1 MSPEAIALSICG
13 LFLAITLWMG
23 IAPALKA
30 TNSVAG
36 FVAADRGMSFFVL
49 YFVLGASIF
58 SSFAFL
64 GAPGWAY
71 SRGASAFYI
80 IAYGIIGMVP
90 FYFMGPRARRLGER
104 YGFVT
109 QAELL
114 AWRYESRSMSVLL
127 AVLSV
132 AVFIP
137 YLVLQMKGAGLILA
151 TISGGRVSEA
161 WGAGITYGI
170 VAFYV
175 AYSGVMGVGWTN
187 VFQGILMMIMA
198 WALGLYLPYKLYGGI
213 GPMMEQIAASDS
225 ARLLE
230 APGLTGDGSPWSWAG
245 YSSAVIISAIGFSM
259 WPHLFM
265 KAYAAESDRSLRKTL
280 MMYPSFQIFLVPI
293 LLIGFAGVIAYPGIT
308 PADRIVPYLL
318 TQTDL
323 SPILV
328 GLVCASVLA
337 ASMSTGDALMHAAA
351 AIAVRD
357 GVTQVK
363 KMGDSQQRS
372 LIRALIVV
380 ISAISFYFAVFSEI
394 SLVALLLGA
403 YGGVAQIFPPMFAA
417 FYWPRA
423 TGKGAMAG
431 LVAGIAVNC
440 LFLFRPELGP
450 IPGMHEGI
458 YGLIVNVVVLVAV
471 SLLTRPH
478 DEKRVRQF
486 VET

>member
-1 MSPEAIALSICG
+1 MSPEMIALSICG
-13 LFLAITLWMG
+13 LFLAITLAMG
-23 IAPALKA
+23 IAPGLKV
-30 TNSVAG
+30 TSSVAG
-36 FVAADRGMSFFVL
+36 FVAADRGMSFIVL

-71 SRGASAFYI
+71 SRGAAAFYI
-80 IAYGIIGMVP
+80 IAYGVIGMVP

-114 AWRYESRSMSVLL
+114 AWRYESPTMSVLL

-132 AVFIP
+132 AVFVP
-137 YLVLQMKGAGLILA
+137 YLVLQMKGAGLILS
-151 TISGGRVSEA
+151 TISGGLVSEA
-161 WGAGITYGI
+161 VGAGVTYGI
-170 VAFYV
+170 VTLYV

-198 WALGLYLPYKLYGGI
+198 WALGIYLPFKLYGGI
-213 GPMMEQIAASDS
+213 GPMMEQIAASDH
-225 ARLLE
+225 AALLT
-230 APGLTGDGSPWSWAG
+230 APGLLDNGSPWSWAG
-245 YSSAVIISAIGFSM
+245 YSSAVLISAIGFSM

-280 MMYPSFQIFLVPI
+280 MMYPTFQLFLVPI
-293 LLIGFAGVIAYPGIT
+293 LLIGFAGVIAYPGVT
-308 PADRIVPYLL
+308 PADRIVPFIL
-318 TQTDL
+318 TQTNL
-323 SPILV
+323 SSVLV

-337 ASMSTGDALMHAAA
+337 ASMSTGDALVHAAA

-357 GVTQVK
+357 GVSK
-363 KMGDSQQRS
+363 LKPLGDAQERT
-372 LIRALIVV
+372 LIRVLIVV
-380 ISAISFYFAVFSEI
+380 ISLIAFYFATVSKI

-403 YGGVAQIFPPMFAA
+403 YGGVAQIFPAMFAA

-423 TGKGAMAG
+423 TGRGALAG
-431 LVAGIAVNC
+431 LVAGIATNC
-440 LFLFRPELGP
+440 LFLFLPQLRP
-450 IPGMHEGI
+450 IPDLHEGI
-458 YGLIVNVVVLVAV
+458 YGLAVNLTVLVVV
-471 SLLTRPH
+471 SLATRPH
-478 DEKRVRQF
+478 DPQRVREF

>member
-1 MSPEAIALSICG
+1 MSPEMIALSICG
-13 LFLAITLWMG
+13 VFLAITLWMG

-36 FVAADRGMSFFVL
+36 FVAADRGMSFIVL
-49 YFVLGASIF
+49 YFVLGASVF

-80 IAYGIIGMVP
+80 IAYGVIGMVP

-114 AWRYESRSMSVLL
+114 AWRYESKPMSVLL
-127 AVLSV
+127 SLLSV
-132 AVFIP
+132 AVFVP

-151 TISGGRVSEA
+151 TISGGLVSEA

-170 VAFYV
+170 VTLYV

-213 GPMMEQIAASDS
+213 GPMIEQIAASDR
-225 ARLLE
+225 AALLS
-230 APGLTGDGSPWSWAG
+230 APGLTGDGSAWSWAG
-245 YSSAVIISAIGFSM
+245 YSSAVMISAIGFSM

-280 MMYPSFQIFLVPI
+280 MMYPTFQIFLVPI
-293 LLIGFAGVIAYPGIT
+293 LLIGFAGVIAYPGVT
-308 PADRIVPYLL
+308 PADSIVPFIL

-337 ASMSTGDALMHAAA
+337 ASMSTGDALVHAAA
-351 AIAVRD
+351 SIAVRD
-357 GVTQVK
+357 GVSQLRP
-363 KMGDSQQRS
+363 MGDAQEKT
-372 LIRALIVV
+372 LIRVLIVA
-380 ISAISFYFAVFSEI
+380 ISIVSFYFAVFSKI

-423 TGKGAMAG
+423 TGKGALAG
-431 LVAGIAVNC
+431 LLSGIVVNC

-458 YGLIVNVVVLVAV
+458 YGLIVNVVVLVVV
-471 SLLTRPH
+471 SLATQPH
-478 DEKRVRQF
+478 DAKRVREF

>member
-1 MSPEAIALSICG
+1 MSAEMLALAICG
-13 LFLAITLWMG
+13 LFLAITLVMG
-23 IAPALKA
+23 IAPGLKV

-36 FVAADRGMSFFVL
+36 FVAADRGMGFFVL
-49 YFVLGASIF
+49 YFVLGASVF

-71 SRGASAFYI
+71 SRGAASFYI

-104 YGFVT
+104 HGFVT

-114 AWRYESRSMSVLL
+114 SWRFESRAMSVLL

-132 AVFIP
+132 AVFVP

-151 TISGGRVSEA
+151 TISGGYVSEA
-161 WGAGITYGI
+161 MGAGITYGI
-170 VAFYV
+170 VTLYV

-198 WALGLYLPYKLYGGI
+198 WSLGLYLPYKLYGGI
-213 GPMMEQIAASDS
+213 GPMIEQIAASDK
-225 ARLLE
+225 AALLT
-230 APGLTGDGSPWSWAG
+230 APGLQADGSAWSWAG
-245 YSSAVIISAIGFSM
+245 YSSAVLISAAGFSM

-265 KAYAAESDRSLRKTL
+265 KAYAADSDRSLRKTL
-280 MMYPSFQIFLVPI
+280 MMYPTFQLFLVPI
-293 LLIGFAGVIAYPGIT
+293 LLIGFSGVLAYPGVT
-308 PADRIVPYLL
+308 PADRIVPFIL

-323 SPILV
+323 PILLV

-337 ASMSTGDALMHAAA
+337 ASMSTGDSVLHAAA
-351 AIAVRD
+351 SIAVRD
-357 GVTQVK
+357 GVTK
-363 KMGDSQQRS
+363 LRPLGDAQERGV
-372 LIRALIVV
+372 IRILIVV
-380 ISAISFYFAVFSEI
+380 IAAISFYFAVFSKV

-403 YGGVAQIFPPMFAA
+403 YGGVAQIFPVMFAA

-423 TGKGAMAG
+423 TGKGAFAG
-431 LVAGIAVNC
+431 LVAGLFTNC
-440 LFLFRPELGP
+440 LFLFQPQLRPIRDL
-450 IPGMHEGI
+450 HEGI
-458 YGLIVNVVVLVAV
+458 YGLVVNVTVLILV
-471 SLLTRPH
+471 SLLTRPQNE
-478 DEKRVRQF
+478 DLVREF

>member
-1 MSPEAIALSICG
+1 MSPETITLGICG
-13 LFLAITLWMG
+13 LFLAVTLVMG
-23 IAPALKA
+23 IAPGLKA
-30 TNSVAG
+30 SNSVAG
-36 FVAADRGMSFFVL
+36 FVAADRGMGFFVL

-58 SSFAFL
+58 SSFAFI

-114 AWRYESRSMSVLL
+114 AHRYESKKMSVLL

-137 YLVLQMKGAGLILA
+137 YLVLQMKGAGLILN
-151 TISGGRVSEA
+151 TISGGWISEA

-170 VAFYV
+170 VTLYV
-175 AYSGVMGVGWTN
+175 AFSGVMGVGWTN

-213 GPMMEQIAASDS
+213 GPMMEQIAASDK
-225 ARLLE
+225 AALLS
-230 APGLTGDGSPWSWAG
+230 APGLLPDGSSWSWAG
-245 YSSAVIISAIGFSM
+245 YSSAVLISAIGFSM

-265 KAYAAESDRSLRKTL
+265 KAYAAESDRALRKTL
-280 MMYPSFQIFLVPI
+280 MMYPTFQLFLVPI

-308 PADRIVPYLL
+308 PADRIVPYIL
-318 TQTDL
+318 TQTGL
-323 SPILV
+323 SSVLV

-337 ASMSTGDALMHAAA
+337 ASMSTGDALVHAAA

-357 GVTQVK
+357 GVSQVVPLR
-363 KMGDSQQRS
+363 DAQERT
-372 LIRALIVV
+372 LIRVLIVV
-380 ISAISFYFAVFSEI
+380 ISLISFYFAAFSKT
-394 SLVALLLGA
+394 SLVDLLLGA
-403 YGGVAQIFPPMFAA
+403 YGGVAQIFPVMFAA

-423 TGKGAMAG
+423 TGIGALAA
-431 LVAGIAVNC
+431 LAAGIATNC
-440 LFLFRPELGP
+440 LFLVRVDLRP
-450 IPGMHEGI
+450 IPDLHEGI
-458 YGLIVNVVVLVAV
+458 YGLIVNVIVLVVV

-478 DEKRVRQF
+478 EERRVRDF